1 MDDPFIKEHIE
12 GIVNELVQS
21 PSNADSLKFQ

>member
-12 GIVNELVQS
+12 GSVNELVQS
-21 PSNADSLKFQ
+21 PSNADSLKF

>member
-12 GIVNELVQS
+12 GIINKPVQS
-21 PSNADSLKFQ
+21 PSNADNLKF